1 MANYIFDFSKNSH
14 QFYNGKLLQI
24 SSSTP

>member
-1 MANYIFDFSKNSH
+1 MANYIFEFAKNSQ